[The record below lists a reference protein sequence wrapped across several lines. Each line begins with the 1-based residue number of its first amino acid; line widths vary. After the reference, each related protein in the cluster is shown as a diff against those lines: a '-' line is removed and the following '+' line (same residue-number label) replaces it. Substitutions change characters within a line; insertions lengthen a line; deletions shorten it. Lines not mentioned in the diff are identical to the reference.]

1 MPPARGVASRKIT
14 EICNWK
20 GEAFPHIKRRSRERF
35 IAMSEIN
42 VQLNDSAP
50 VQVPSSTTVAEAL
63 KKLDRDLAKQALA
76 ARVNGREVD
85 LASPIQAP
93 ENGDAVRIEPVLPQ
107 TRDGLDVLRHST
119 AHLLAAAV
127 LDLFPGTKLGIGPA
141 LLDDPRYGFFYDVI
155 APRPLTEA
163 DLPVIEKK
171 MRDIA
176 KRNMSY
182 RRDEIPK
189 AEALRIFNERDEPL
203 KCELIDEKAG
213 ETVSVY
219 YIDGSPFLDF
229 CLGPHVP
236 NTNRLKAFKVLSLAG
251 AYWKG
256 DAERPQMQRIYGTAF
271 FTQEELDGWL
281 KQREEAEKRDHR
293 RLGRE
298 LDLFS
303 IQEQYGQGLV
313 FWHPKGGIVRQQ
325 MEDYL
330 REELIRRNYSFVYTP
345 HIAKRE
351 LWQLSGHEQNYGDSM
366 FAPTTLEETEFR
378 LKPMNCPF
386 HIGIY
391 KSQQRSYRDLPQ
403 RYSEMGTVY
412 RAELS
417 GTLHGLMRVRGF
429 TVDDAHLF
437 CTPEQIPREIDDC
450 VDFAYQVLKTF
461 GFDKI
466 KFELS
471 VKGSDTSKNYFGLE
485 ADWEKAEQ
493 ALAAGLDARGIK
505 YDRVEGEA
513 AFYGPKI
520 DFKIEDAIGRLW
532 QLGTVQWDFNLPE
545 RFELEYIGEDNK
557 PHRPVMVHR
566 ALFGSIE
573 RFFGV
578 LIEHYAGAFPMWLAP
593 VQVAVL
599 PITDRINKY
608 AETVAQQLRA
618 AGLRVEVNVRNDK
631 IGAKIRDAQLQKI
644 PFMLVLGDR
653 EMEQS
658 QVAVRERTKGDLG
671 AMSLNDFEQMAQRLV
686 KTRALANT

>member
-1 MPPARGVASRKIT
+1 
-14 EICNWK
+14 
-20 GEAFPHIKRRSRERF
+20 
-35 IAMSEIN
+35 MSEIN
-42 VQLNDSAP
+42 VQLKDGAAAQLPAP
-50 VQVPSSTTVAEAL
+50 VTVAEAL

-85 LASPIQAP
+85 LAFTLDASQQNGAP
-93 ENGDAVRIEPVLPQ
+93 VQIEPVLPQ
-107 TRDGLDVLRHST
+107 TLEGLDVLRHST
-119 AHLLAAAV
+119 AHLLAAAI
-127 LDLFPGTKLGIGPA
+127 LDLFPGTKLGVGPA
-141 LLDDPRYGFFYDVI
+141 LLDDPRYGFYYDVI
-155 APRPLTEA
+155 APRQLTDA
-163 DLPVIEKK
+163 DLPIIEKR
-171 MRDIA
+171 MREIA
-176 KRNMSY
+176 KRNLGY
-182 RRDEIPK
+182 RRHEIPK
-189 AEALRIFNERDEPL
+189 AEALRLFEERDEPL

-213 ETVSVY
+213 EVVSVY
-219 YIDGSPFLDF
+219 YIDGSPFIDF

-236 NTNRLKAFKVLSLAG
+236 NTNKLRAFKLLTMSG

-256 DAERPQMQRIYGTAF
+256 DQTQPQMQRIYGTAF
-271 FTQEELDGWL
+271 ATQEELDAWT

-303 IQEQYGQGLV
+303 IQEQYGQGLI
-313 FWHPKGGIVRQQ
+313 FWHPKGAVIRKQ

-330 REELIRRNYSFVYTP
+330 YGELVKRNYSFVYTP
-345 HIAKRE
+345 HIARRE

-366 FAPTTLEETEFR
+366 FAPTKLEETEFR

-403 RYSEMGTVY
+403 RYAEMGTVY

-437 CTPEQIPREIDDC
+437 CTPEQARKEINDC
-450 VDFAYQVLKTF
+450 VDFVRDVFKTF
-461 GFDKI
+461 GFHLV

-471 VKGSDTSKNYFGLE
+471 VKGSDTSKHYLGSDEDWTTAEEVLGGALE
-485 ADWEKAEQ
+485 RLVVERADGEVEK
-493 ALAAGLDARGIK
+493 LP
-505 YDRVEGEA
+505 YDRIEGEA

-520 DFKIEDAIGRLW
+520 DLKVEDAIGRLW
-532 QLGTVQWDFNLPE
+532 QLGTVQYDFNLPE
-545 RFELEYIGEDNK
+545 RFQLEYIGEDNK
-557 PHRPVMVHR
+557 PHRPVMIHR
-566 ALFGSIE
+566 ALFGSVE

-593 VQVAVL
+593 VQVTIL
-599 PITDRINKY
+599 PITDRINDY
-608 AETVAQQLRA
+608 AQAVADELKGS
-618 AGLRVEVNVRNDK
+618 GLRVLTNLRSEK

-653 EMEQS
+653 EMEAGT
-658 QVAVRERTKGDLG
+658 VAVRERKGGDMGDMTL
-671 AMSLNDFEQMAQRLV
+671 AEFKEMARRLIES
-686 KTRALANT
+686 RALTSNSQES

>member
-1 MPPARGVASRKIT
+1 
-14 EICNWK
+14 
-20 GEAFPHIKRRSRERF
+20 
-35 IAMSEIN
+35 MSEIN
-42 VQLNDSAP
+42 VKLNDGTAT
-50 VQVPSSTTVAEAL
+50 QVAGPITVGEAL

-76 ARVNGREVD
+76 ARVDGREVD
-85 LASPIQAP
+85 LAFTIGEQQ
-93 ENGDAVRIEPVLPQ
+93 NGEAVKIEPVLPE

-155 APRPLTEA
+155 TPQPLTET
-163 DLPVIEKK
+163 DLPVIEKR
-171 MRDIA
+171 MRQIA
-176 KRNMSY
+176 SRNLSY
-182 RRDEIPK
+182 RRDEISK
-189 AEALRIFNERDEPL
+189 AEALRIFQERDEPL
-203 KCELIDEKAG
+203 KRELIDEKAG

-219 YIDGSPFLDF
+219 YIDNSPFIDF

-236 NTNRLKAFKVLSLAG
+236 NTNKLRAFKILSLAG

-256 DAERPQMQRIYGTAF
+256 DAENPQMQRVYGTAF
-271 FTQEELDGWL
+271 FTQEQLDAWL

-293 RLGRE
+293 RLGKE

-303 IQEQYGQGLV
+303 IQEQYGQGLI
-313 FWHPKGGIVRQQ
+313 FWHPKGGIIRQQ

-330 REELIRRNYSFVYTP
+330 RQELVKRDYSFVYTP

-351 LWQLSGHEQNYGDSM
+351 LWQISGHEQNYADSM

-386 HIGIY
+386 HIAIFR
-391 KSQQRSYRDLPQ
+391 SQQRSYRDLPQ
-403 RYSEMGTVY
+403 RYAEMGTVY

-437 CTPEQIPREIDDC
+437 CTPEQVRQEIDDC
-450 VDFAYQVLKTF
+450 VDFAYEVLKTF
-461 GFDKI
+461 GFEKI

-471 VKGSDTSKNYFGLE
+471 VKGSDTSKQWFGEEEQWANAE
-485 ADWEKAEQ
+485 AV
-493 ALAAGLDARGIK
+493 LAAALDARQIK
-505 YDRVEGEA
+505 YERIEGEA

-532 QLGTVQWDFNLPE
+532 QLGTVQYDFNLPE
-545 RFELEYIGEDNK
+545 RFELEYVGEDNK

-578 LIEHYAGAFPMWLAP
+578 LIEHYAGAFPLWLAP

-599 PITDRINKY
+599 PITDRVNNY
-608 AETVAQQLRA
+608 AAEVAAVLRKS
-618 AGLRVEVNVRNDK
+618 GLRVETNLRSEK
-631 IGAKIRDAQLQKI
+631 IGAKIRDAQMQKV

-653 EMEQS
+653 EMEQGN
-658 QVAVRERTKGDLG
+658 VAVRERLQGDLG
-671 AMSLNDFEQMAQRLV
+671 VMSTDDFVEMARKLV
-686 KTRALANT
+686 ELRALTNT

>member
-1 MPPARGVASRKIT
+1 M
-14 EICNWK
+14 
-20 GEAFPHIKRRSRERF
+20 
-35 IAMSEIN
+35 
-42 VQLNDSAP
+42 
-50 VQVPSSTTVAEAL
+50 
-63 KKLDRDLAKQALA
+63 AKQALA
-76 ARVNGREVD
+76 AKVRGNDVD
-85 LASPIQAP
+85 LTARLDSIPDASGHYQLT
-93 ENGDAVRIEPVLPQ
+93 EFVDESMEIEPVLPE
-107 TRDGLDVLRHST
+107 TREGLDVLRHST

-155 APRPLTEA
+155 TPQALTEA
-163 DLPVIEKK
+163 DLPVVEKR
-171 MRDIA
+171 MRQIA
-176 KRNMSY
+176 SRNLPY
-182 RRDEIPK
+182 RRDEITK
-189 AEALRIFNERDEPL
+189 AEALRIFQERDEPL
-203 KCELIDEKAG
+203 KRELIEEKAG

-219 YIDGSPFLDF
+219 YIDNSPFIDF

-236 NTNRLKAFKVLSLAG
+236 NTNKLRAFKLLSLAG

-256 DAERPQMQRIYGTAF
+256 DAEKTQMQRIYGTAF
-271 FTQEELDGWL
+271 FTPEQLDAWL

-293 RLGRE
+293 RIGKE

-303 IQEQYGQGLV
+303 IQEQYGQGLI
-313 FWHPKGGIVRQQ
+313 FWHPKGAVVRQQ

-330 REELIRRNYSFVYTP
+330 RQELVKRNYSIVYTP

-351 LWQLSGHEQNYGDSM
+351 LWHISGHEQNYADSM

-378 LKPMNCPF
+378 LKPMNCPM
-386 HIGIY
+386 HIAIY

-403 RYSEMGTVY
+403 RYAEMGTVY
-412 RAELS
+412 RGELS

-437 CTPEQIPREIDDC
+437 CTPEQVRKEIDDC
-450 VDFAYQVLKTF
+450 VDFASQVLKTF
-461 GFDKI
+461 GFEKI

-471 VKGSDTSKNYFGLE
+471 VKGNDTSKQWLGTE
-485 ADWEKAEQ
+485 EEWTKAEA
-493 ALAAGLDARGIK
+493 ALAEALDARQIK
-505 YDRVEGEA
+505 YERIEGEA

-520 DFKIEDAIGRLW
+520 DFKVEDAIGRLW

-545 RFELEYIGEDNK
+545 RFELEYIAEDNK

-593 VQVAVL
+593 VQVSVL
-599 PITDRINKY
+599 PITDRVNDY
-608 AETVAQQLRA
+608 AEKVATELRG
-618 AGLRVEVNVRNDK
+618 AGLRVETNLKSEK
-631 IGAKIRDAQLQKI
+631 IGAKIRDAQMGKI

-653 EMEQS
+653 EMEQGN
-658 QVAVRERTKGDLG
+658 VAVRERSKGDIG
-671 AMSLNDFEQMAQRLV
+671 VMSTGDFVGMARRLV
-686 KTRALANT
+686 ELRALTNT

>member
-1 MPPARGVASRKIT
+1 MSHKA
-14 EICNWK
+14 
-20 GEAFPHIKRRSRERF
+20 EACRTKL
-35 IAMSEIN
+35 MSEVN
-42 VQLNDSAP
+42 VQLSNGPATQIPAP
-50 VQVPSSTTVAEAL
+50 VTVGEAL

-85 LASPIQAP
+85 LAFTLEAQQ
-93 ENGDAVRIEPVLPQ
+93 NGGSVQIDPVLPQ
-107 TRDGLDVLRHST
+107 TLEGLDVLRHST

-163 DLPVIEKK
+163 DLPAIEKK
-171 MRDIA
+171 MRQIA
-176 KRNMSY
+176 SRNLAY
-182 RRDEIPK
+182 RREEISK
-189 AEALRIFNERDEPL
+189 AEALRVFQERGEPL

-219 YIDGSPFLDF
+219 YIDSSPFIDF

-236 NTNRLKAFKVLSLAG
+236 NTNKLKAFKLLSLAG

-256 DAERPQMQRIYGTAF
+256 DAALPQMQRIYGTAY

-293 RLGRE
+293 RIGKE

-303 IQEQYGQGLV
+303 IQDDYGQGLIL
-313 FWHPKGGIVRQQ
+313 WHPKGGAIRRQ

-330 REELIRRNYSFVYTP
+330 REQLVKRGYGLVFTP

-351 LWQLSGHEQNYGDSM
+351 LWQKSGHEDNYGDVM
-366 FAPTTLEETEFR
+366 FAPTELEETEFR

-391 KSQQRSYRDLPQ
+391 ESDQRSYRDLPL
-403 RYSEMGTVY
+403 RYAELGTCY

-429 TVDDAHLF
+429 TQDDAHIF
-437 CTPEQIPREIDDC
+437 CTPETIRQEVLDC
-450 VDFAYQVLKTF
+450 IDFAFELLRAF
-461 GFDKI
+461 GFEKFKI
-466 KFELS
+466 ELS
-471 VKGSDTSKNYFGLE
+471 VKGSDTTKKYLGSEEDWAQAESVLTE
-485 ADWEKAEQ
+485 ALNDQSLPYE
-493 ALAAGLDARGIK
+493 RI
-505 YDRVEGEA
+505 EGEA

-520 DFKIEDAIGRLW
+520 DIKVEDAIGRLW
-532 QLGTVQWDFNLPE
+532 QLTTVQFDFNLPE
-545 RFELEYIGEDNK
+545 RFQLEYIAEDNR
-557 PHRPVMVHR
+557 PHRPLMVHR
-566 ALFGSIE
+566 ALFGSVE

-593 VQVAVL
+593 LQVAVL
-599 PITDRINKY
+599 PITDRVNEY
-608 AETVAQQLRA
+608 AQKVAAHLME
-618 AGLRVEVNVRNDK
+618 AGLRVEANLRSEK
-631 IGAKIRDAQLQKI
+631 IGAKIRNAQLQKV

-653 EMEQS
+653 EMEQGV
-658 QVAVRERTKGDLG
+658 VAVRERLKGDIGVMPLD
-671 AMSLNDFEQMAQRLV
+671 DFAEMARKLV
-686 KTRALANT
+686 TTRALVNDVSSPKSQVSS